1 MITKEVDLPYEIINH
16 IFDYVRMKIPV
27 INKEDAVKKKEIQIK
42 NSEII
47 KKWYNKYKIES
58 RMPIL
63 FLDEIEN
70 FDKWYIIRLYMKF
83 YPKPDL
89 YDWPLYYLKR
99 VNKQTPRMVSDYAP
113 TDKESI
119 FNYKYSEK
127 AYNVFKFMQK
137 INKNDIIKTGF

>member
-1 MITKEVDLPYEIINH
+1 MSIQMPYLPYEVSDKIFSYVRTSIPIINKH
-16 IFDYVRMKIPV
+16 DLKQKREIYVDKI
-27 INKEDAVKKKEIQIK
+27 N
-42 NSEII
+42 II
-47 KKWYNKYKIES
+47 KRWYKKNKIES
-58 RMPIL
+58 QMPIL
-63 FLDEIEN
+63 FLSEMEN

-99 VNKQTPRMVSDYAP
+99 VNKQTPRIVSDYAP
-113 TDKESI
+113 SDKESI